1 MAALASASLALIAG
15 LIAMGGNDVIVPPPE
30 QPAIDFVQALKAH
43 RFEGAR
49 LELTEAERQEIDVE
63 RLREYVAALDRQGL
77 TITSIDGHEVSRSAD
92 EALVDVDIRFA
103 TSVATVTLPMQR
115 EQGEWRIASIDSLV
129 ALADA
134 P

>member
-115 EQGEWRIASIDSLV
+115 EQGKWRIASIDPLV